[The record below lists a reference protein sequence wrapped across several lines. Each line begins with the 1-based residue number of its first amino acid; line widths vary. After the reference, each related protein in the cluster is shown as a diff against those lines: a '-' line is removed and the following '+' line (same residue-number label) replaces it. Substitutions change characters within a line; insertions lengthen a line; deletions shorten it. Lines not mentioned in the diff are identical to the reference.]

1 MKFGKIFFSNSLSG
15 HNILHLDY
23 YIEGNWIYWV
33 DYEEDQNNGIFRV
46 RPDGSDRQQIIKDG
60 IGKSG
65 IRGIAVDWAAQNLY
79 FTNVFPHETFIEV
92 IALLF
97 ISLALI
103 QLQIA
108 GLLAGWK
115 LQKSDLQ
122 VHHPQPEGNC
132 SEPVQAIHLL
142 ARLRSV
148 PHACQSQ
155 P

>member
-1 MKFGKIFFSNSLSG
+1 MTGGPPGPN
-15 HNILHLDY
+15 
-23 YIEGNWIYWV
+23 NWQV
-33 DYEEDQNNGIFRV
+33 V
-46 RPDGSDRQQIIKDG
+46 
-60 IGKSG
+60 
-65 IRGIAVDWAAQNLY
+65 WAAQNLY

-148 PHACQSQ
+148 PHASQSQ